1 MSYQTKDHFT
11 GNVFK
16 EILPY
21 GGKLNPDNRWIKL
34 SHLVP
39 WEILEGIYRKYF
51 SPLGRP
57 AKDSRLINGLIIAKH
72 LGRYSDEEIVVEEFQ
87 ENIYLQY
94 FCGYDQLV
102 VGQEIH
108 PTTLSKMRK
117 RVGQEYFSRF
127 EEEILKVLK
136 DKKLI
141 RRTKEM
147 QLDATVFP
155 VNITYP
161 TDVGL
166 LDKARRWVVGKIKVI
181 KKVVGIKDNIRT
193 YARKAKQVFLS
204 FSKKRKRTGQE
215 VRRVTRQMLQ
225 YLSRNL
231 KQIKGLLDKG
241 GEVISGIE
249 SGIRQRLEVIEKI
262 YQQQFTMFKEKVHRI
277 SERIVSI
284 HRSHIRPIVRRKNG
298 KEVEFGPKCL
308 ISYVDGYGFLDEFG
322 YEAYNEGGKLEDSLE
337 LHKKRFGVAPKVV
350 IGDQIFGSK
359 QNRNKLKELGIEGSF
374 MPLGR
379 CNNISSTEIQRIK
392 KRQKRRGRM
401 EGIIG
406 HSKMNFG
413 LDRLRYANEK
423 IEVMLGLIA
432 MNLKTAVSRV

>member
-11 GNVFK
+11 GDLFK

-21 GGKLNPDNRWIKL
+21 GGKLNSDNRWIKL
-34 SHLVP
+34 SRLVP
-39 WEILEGIYRKYF
+39 WEVLEEIYRKYF

-57 AKDSRLINGLIIAKH
+57 AKDSRLINGLIIAHH
-72 LGRYSDEEIVVEEFQ
+72 LNCYSDEEVVEEFQ

-102 VGQEIH
+102 MGQEIH
-108 PTTLSKMRK
+108 PSTLSKMRK
-117 RVGQEYFSRF
+117 RVGEEYFSEF
-127 EEEILKVLK
+127 EKEIIGVLRN
-136 DKKLI
+136 KKLI
-141 RRTKEM
+141 RRTTEA

-166 LDKARRWVVGKIKVI
+166 LNKARRWVVDKIKVI
-181 KKVVGIKDNIRT
+181 KRMAGIKEKIRT
-193 YARKAKQVFLS
+193 YARKSHQVFLS
-204 FSKKRKRTGQE
+204 FSKKRKRTVRE

-231 KQIKGLLDKG
+231 KQIKGLMAKG
-241 GEVISGIE
+241 GEVIRGVE
-249 SGIRQRLEVIEKI
+249 TGIRQRLEVIEQI
-262 YQQQFTMFKEKVHRI
+262 YQQQYTMFKEKVHRV
-277 SERIVSI
+277 ENRIVSI
-284 HRSHIRPIVRRKNG
+284 HRSYIRPIVRGKNG

-308 ISYVDGYGFLDEFG
+308 LSYVDGYGFLDAFG
-322 YEAYNEGGKLEDSLE
+322 YDAYNEGGKLEASLE
-337 LHKKRFGVAPKVV
+337 LHKKRFGEKPRV
-350 IGDQIFGSK
+350 IIADQIFGSK
-359 QNRNKLKELGIEGSF
+359 SNRDKLNELGIEGSF

-379 CNNISSTEIQRIK
+379 RKNTSPVEIQRIK

-413 LDRLRYANEK
+413 LERLRYANEK

-432 MNLKTAVSRV
+432 MNLKTAVARI